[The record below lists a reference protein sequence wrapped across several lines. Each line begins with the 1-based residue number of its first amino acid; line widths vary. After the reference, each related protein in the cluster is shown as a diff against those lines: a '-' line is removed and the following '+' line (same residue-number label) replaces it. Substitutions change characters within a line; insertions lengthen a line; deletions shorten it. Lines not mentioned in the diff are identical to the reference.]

1 MKETTVT
8 TDTTT
13 YPTTTDPAPSNG
25 TRPSDDTA
33 PSNGTGPAATTW
45 PDRPAVN
52 RPLGDFLPGGPAAVH
67 LVVALPSGDQVVVVG
82 RADDGQVEVWSFGGL
97 TRRDADTAVSAVTDP
112 AARDD
117 LLAAAVR
124 GLDAQRHTAIQR
136 AARAVEDRDR
146 ERGNHEQVLTDIRA
160 YAVDKHQDGEIC
172 RGGLNDFLTAFG
184 LPEFAPRVRVRYTL
198 TGSYE
203 VDADDADA
211 AGRDARGYLKPDL
224 AQLDNVIDDSDT
236 YSVHVDDVE
245 ELDT

>member
-1 MKETTVT
+1 MT

-25 TRPSDDTA
+25 TLPSDDTA
-33 PSNGTGPAATTW
+33 PSNGPGPATTNSW
-45 PDRPAVN
+45 PDGAAVN
-52 RPLGDFLPGGPAAVH
+52 RPLGDFLPGGPAAGH

-82 RADDGQVEVWSFGGL
+82 RADDGQVEVWSFGRL
-97 TRRDADTAVSAVTDP
+97 TRWDVDTAVSAVSDP

-146 ERGNHEQVLTDIRA
+146 ERESHEQVLVDIRA
-160 YAVDKHQDGEIC
+160 YAVDKHQDGDIC
-172 RGGLNDFLTAFG
+172 RGGLNAFLTAFG

-211 AGRDARGYLKPDL
+211 ADRDARGYLKPDL